1 MTQPTDIDTLKRSI
15 RDLLELLELLRAADE
30 YQWTSPKITNKSF
43 MADGSLRFT
52 TEDASPYS
60 HSDPTGDTVT
70 DPTRLKLRA
79 KVNRTGVD
87 IRELSRVTAMMRDR
101 IEVALKPWTG

>member
-30 YQWTSPKITNKSF
+30 YQWTSPKIMTESF
-43 MADGSLRFT
+43 MDDGPD
-52 TEDASPYS
+52 DASPHG
-60 HSDPTGDTVT
+60 HSDPVGDTVT

-101 IEVALKPWTG
+101 IEVAIKPWTG

>member
-1 MTQPTDIDTLKRSI
+1 MTKTNDIDTLKRSI
-15 RDLLELLELLRAADE
+15 RDLLELLELLRAAEE
-30 YQWTSPKITNKSF
+30 YQWTSPKIMTESF
-43 MADGSLRFT
+43 MDDGPD
-52 TEDASPYS
+52 DASTYG

-87 IRELSRVTAMMRDR
+87 IRELSRVAAMMRDR